1 MRCIS
6 PLLIRR
12 DGQRNVVPCGK
23 CNFCLQK
30 RRSDWTFRLLQE
42 TKVSCSAHFVTLTYD
57 ESTLPFSEDGIPTLR
72 KKDYQLFKKRLRK
85 AQAAISD
92 EKIRYYSVGE
102 YGTETERPHYHS
114 IMFNLVDLK
123 LVTDAWNLGF
133 VHVGDVSVGSI
144 HYVTKYVINRDE
156 PDSYLGREPP
166 FALMS
171 RRPAIGSN
179 YLDTHT
185 KWHKTAKR
193 NYTQVNGVI
202 SSLPRYYKEKI
213 FNSLERQQMA
223 LEAIHYSDLNYW
235 KEIERLSYLSDNP
248 ESYFEERETHA
259 HESFKSKIN
268 TKNKF

>member
-12 DGQRNVVPCGK
+12 EGERNVVPCGK

-42 TKVSCSAHFVTLTYD
+42 TKVACSAHFVTLTYD
-57 ESTLPFSEDGIPTLR
+57 DESLPWSDDGIPTLR

-85 AQAAISD
+85 AQAKYSD
-92 EKIRYYSVGE
+92 QKIRYYSVGE

-114 IMFNLVDLK
+114 IMFNLFDTDL
-123 LVTDAWNLGF
+123 LTYSWPHGF
-133 VHVGDVSVGSI
+133 VHFGDVTIGSI
-144 HYVTKYVINRDE
+144 HYVTKYVINRDD
-156 PDSYLGREPP
+156 PDLYQGREPP

-171 RRPAIGSN
+171 RRPAIGAN

-185 KWHKTAKR
+185 KWHRAGRR

-213 FNSLERQQMA
+213 FTSVERQA
-223 LEAIHYSDLNYW
+223 LASEAIQYSDLNYW
-235 KEIERLSYLSDNP
+235 EEIERLNKLVDNP
-248 ESYFEERETHA
+248 ERYYEERAIHA
-259 HESFKSKIN
+259 HESFKSKVN